1 MQEAERRAL
10 ILGIVENQL
19 RDNNPPETR
28 ATLERLMVRGI
39 EREEALRLIGCVL
52 AAEVFGIL
60 KHQHVFDLK
69 RYVEHLHALPELPWE
84 AEQS

>member
-1 MQEAERRAL
+1 MNEEERRAL

-28 ATLERLMVRGI
+28 ETLERLMASGI

-52 AAEVFGIL
+52 ASEVFGIL
-60 KHQHVFDLK
+60 KHQRDFDLK
-69 RYVEHLHALPELPWE
+69 SYVGHLHALPELPWE
-84 AEQS
+84 TEPS